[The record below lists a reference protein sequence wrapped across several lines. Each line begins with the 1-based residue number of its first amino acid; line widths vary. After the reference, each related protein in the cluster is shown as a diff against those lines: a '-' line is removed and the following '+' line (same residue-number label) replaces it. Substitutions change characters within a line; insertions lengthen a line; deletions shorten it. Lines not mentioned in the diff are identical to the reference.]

1 LHAVNLQARSTVR
14 GVATK
19 KKWQC
24 PLKNSLLRYLAV
36 VYFFPSK
43 TKQKQKQKRKNDRG
57 KCLGLP
63 GTGYG
68 SDRANCLDR
77 LFFFFFFLFI
87 KLRPTITHNEK
98 KKTRKNEKKQ
108 KTKWPGEPLQLSQL
122 QRPP

>member
-43 TKQKQKQKRKNDRG
+43 TKKN
-57 KCLGLP
+57 K
-63 GTGYG
+63 
-68 SDRANCLDR
+68 N
-77 LFFFFFFLFI
+77 
-87 KLRPTITHNEK
+87 
-98 KKTRKNEKKQ
+98 KNEKM
-108 KTKWPGEPLQLSQL
+108 TEASALVCLAL
-122 QRPP
+122 VTALIVLTV